1 MVSSASILNLLL
13 AMLVLGF
20 WLWNMLE
27 TLRLLNWN
35 PSKYSSRG
43 SCDLEPVAPQIVAQF
58 DGKYSSC
65 KHKAC
70 NRAIL
75 SYCIVEMTIGMQFLY
90 IPLLSVF
97 LSFQFSDI
105 EKCVK
110 VFPGI
115 VQDRVF
121 SGEWG
126 FGIENLIAGFGLY
139 QSQYLSFFQSQQ
151 FSGIKVVL
159 QFS

>member
-1 MVSSASILNLLL
+1 M
-13 AMLVLGF
+13 
-20 WLWNMLE
+20 
-27 TLRLLNWN
+27 
-35 PSKYSSRG
+35 
-43 SCDLEPVAPQIVAQF
+43 
-58 DGKYSSC
+58 
-65 KHKAC
+65 
-70 NRAIL
+70 
-75 SYCIVEMTIGMQFLY
+75 EMTIGMQFLY

-126 FGIENLIAGFGLY
+126 FGIENLTAGFSLY

-151 FSGIKVVL
+151 FSGIKIVL
-159 QFS
+159 QFSWGTAILKRVAGMFNDLYMVKLKIRIQILIFAYFSSLFVEH